1 MWLHLE
7 GHALSGLTLV
17 PASVVSQLSSLRH
30 LDLGHNLLHAVPPS
44 LSLVP
49 APGLASLNMDGGGNT
64 EILTGT
70 SCPYYNVKLS

>member
-1 MWLHLE
+1 MTNLQLRDC
-7 GHALSGLTLV
+7 GLTLV

-49 APGLASLNMDGGGNT
+49 APGLASLNMDGGGT
-64 EILTGT
+64 RRYL
-70 SCPYYNVKLS
+70 Y